1 MFTLLSRRSLKCFQ
15 LTALNS
21 RTFTESFS
29 KSRGNVYAVENLTQR
44 GLLKVQGVDVHNFL
58 QGLITNDI
66 RHLESM
72 NSIYTLFLNVKGRVM
87 CDTIIYKTREENVLL
102 IECDSSYIH
111 LLQKHLKLYRVRRKI
126 DIDVA
131 DDKLKVWVFYR
142 PIDELDFSQGKV
154 SYAKDIVSPETLGLY
169 SHRDDVIICR
179 DPRVAAL
186 GYRVVA
192 PVDEIVHDT
201 FARELGGSSLY
212 DGFLNYRV
220 HRYVLGI
227 GEGICDLP
235 PGVSFPLE
243 ANSDYLHGVSFHKG
257 CYIGQELTAR
267 THHTGVVRKRL
278 MPVFF
283 RSKPEIEIPSDAPIQ
298 LLDSSK
304 KSVGKLRAVEGK
316 VGLGLLRVTEAIAA
330 KNITVMGIIGET
342 CKPQWWPQEAPKDR
356 LAVSREA

>member
-1 MFTLLSRRSLKCFQ
+1 MYKLLSRRSLKYFQ
-15 LTALNS
+15 LKTVNS
-21 RTFTESFS
+21 RTFSESSS
-29 KSRGNVYAVENLTQR
+29 KSRENTYAVENLTQR

-66 RHLESM
+66 RHLDSM

-87 CDTIIYKTREENVLL
+87 CDTIIYKTKEENVLL

-126 DIDVA
+126 DIDIA
-131 DDKLKVWVFYR
+131 DDKFKIWVFYK
-142 PIDELDFSQGKV
+142 PGNESDFSQGKV
-154 SYAKDIVSPETLGLY
+154 SIAADDVPSNIHELY
-169 SHRDDVIICR
+169 RNRDDVILCR

-186 GYRVVA
+186 GYRIIA
-192 PVDEIVHDT
+192 PLEETVCDS
-201 FARELGGSSLY
+201 FARNLGSAMEHEEI
-212 DGFLNYRV
+212 LNYRA
-220 HRYVLGI
+220 HRYILGI
-227 GEGICDLP
+227 GEGVCDIP

-257 CYIGQELTAR
+257 CYVGQELTAR

-283 RSKPEIEIPSDAPIQ
+283 SSKPEAEIPADAPVH
-298 LLDSSK
+298 LVDSSR

-316 VGLGLLRVTEAIAA
+316 VGLALLRVTEALAA
-330 KNITVMGIIGET
+330 KQLTVMGITGET
-342 CKPQWWPQEAPKDR
+342 CKPLWWPQEAPKDR